1 MLEKKRLLQE
11 SEQMMSKLI
20 EAEQKVKN
28 LEPTRQQNRG
38 LSNENKAINTYVLRN
53 FSIYAVLINNVVRVW
68 SDFFFFQGLCG
79 RKAEIESREV
89 KISRYAAQKVVR
101 KIK

>member
-1 MLEKKRLLQE
+1 
-11 SEQMMSKLI
+11 MSNLI

-53 FSIYAVLINNVVRVW
+53 FSIYAVLINVVPGLVRLRK
-68 SDFFFFQGLCG
+68 FFFQGLCG

>member
-1 MLEKKRLLQE
+1 
-11 SEQMMSKLI
+11 MSNLI

-53 FSIYAVLINNVVRVW
+53 FSIYAVLISVVPGLVRLKVFFSGVVW
-68 SDFFFFQGLCG
+68 P
-79 RKAEIESREV
+79 ESRD
-89 KISRYAAQKVVR
+89 
-101 KIK
+101 

>member
-1 MLEKKRLLQE
+1 
-11 SEQMMSKLI
+11 MMSNLI

-53 FSIYAVLINNVVRVW
+53 FSIYAVLINNVVPGLVRLN
-68 SDFFFFQGLCG
+68 FFFRGCVAGKQRLNQG
-79 RKAEIESREV
+79 KSRSQDMQH
-89 KISRYAAQKVVR
+89 KR
-101 KIK
+101 